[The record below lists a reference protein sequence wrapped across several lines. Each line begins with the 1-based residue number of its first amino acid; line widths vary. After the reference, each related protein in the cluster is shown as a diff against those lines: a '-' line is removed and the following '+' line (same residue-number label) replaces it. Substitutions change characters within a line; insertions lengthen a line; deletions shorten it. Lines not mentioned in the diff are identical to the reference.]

1 MSTHPSCVPIAVL
14 RVVQEPL
21 RHVFSFYFF
30 FLTFSG
36 VSAIPF
42 FFSPRIKAQGGS
54 SVFTFRFAVF
64 GYLPFMFL
72 FRSRDAAGG
81 PNESTVWTAWMSE
94 SGQHDRMVWGL
105 GVMSVM
111 LIFEYQNESTYDGF
125 LYLQFKW
132 TFWL

>member
-1 MSTHPSCVPIAVL
+1 MFSLST
-14 RVVQEPL
+14 
-21 RHVFSFYFF
+21 FF

-132 TFWL
+132 TSFGL